1 MAEFDRAALRKIF
14 EGAEIEV
21 PKDVLGQIC
30 DLHTSSMDGLP
41 EIIKELKGK
50 LKVAEQERDTAK
62 AKVPAD
68 GEETISKA
76 EYDKLKGEFDN
87 YKKDVEAKET
97 HNKKVEAYKAILKD
111 ANLSEK
117 GIEKAVKYAEWD
129 KIELGEDGKLKDAND
144 HIKAVREEWAE
155 YVTTTTTTGA
165 KTSTPPANN
174 GGAKL
179 TKAEIYARDEHGRY
193 KLSTAE
199 RQKALAE
206 NPELLN

>member
-1 MAEFDRAALRKIF
+1 MSLTRKMLKAMGIEEEKIDQIIEAHSETVDSMKADRDSYKEDAEKLKDVQKELDDLKAKGDDGWKEKHDRLKDEFDKY
-14 EGAEIEV
+14 
-21 PKDVLGQIC
+21 KTDVQ
-30 DLHTSSMDGLP
+30 
-41 EIIKELKGK
+41 
-50 LKVAEQERDTAK
+50 
-62 AKVPAD
+62 
-68 GEETISKA
+68 
-76 EYDKLKGEFDN
+76 
-87 YKKDVEAKET
+87 AKET
-97 HNKKVEAYKAILKD
+97 KAAKEAAYRAILKD

-129 KIELGEDGKLKDAND
+129 KIELGEDGKLKGAND

>member
-21 PKDVLGQIC
+21 PKDVLGHIC

-41 EIIKELKGK
+41 ETIKELKGK
-50 LKVAEQERDTAK
+50 LKVAEQERDAAK

-76 EYDKLKGEFDN
+76 EYDKLKGEFDK
-87 YKKDVEAKET
+87 YKTDVQAKET
-97 HNKKVEAYKAILKD
+97 KAAKEAAYRAILKD

-117 GIEKAVKYAEWD
+117 GIEKAIKYADWD
-129 KIELGEDGKLKDAND
+129 KIELGEDGKLKGAND

-174 GGAKL
+174 GGSKL
-179 TKAEIYARDEHGRY
+179 TKAEIYAKDEHGRY